1 MTDKKT
7 DNPDFNRKCH
17 WENVYSTKEST
28 EVSWFQQRPEYSL
41 ELIKATR
48 VGTSA
53 YIIDIGGG
61 SSTLVDLLLDAGYQ
75 DLAVLDISHGAIKQ
89 AKNRLGDIANKV
101 AWIEEDITSF
111 SSTRSFQV
119 WHDRAVFHFLTD
131 AEDRASY
138 IRALTGA
145 LKPGSHVIIATFDL
159 DGPEKCSGLEVVRY
173 SAETLSGVL
182 GDAFQLVE
190 TSTEEHA
197 TPGGLTQ
204 SFIYC
209 RFIRV

>member
-1 MTDKKT
+1 MTDKKAGQT
-7 DNPDFNRKCH
+7 DFNRKSH

-48 VGTSA
+48 VDTSA
-53 YIIDIGGG
+53 HIIDIGGG
-61 SSTLVDLLLDAGYQ
+61 ASTLVDFLLDAGYQ

-89 AKNRLGDIANKV
+89 AKSRLGDIANKV
-101 AWIEEDITSF
+101 TWIEEDITSF
-111 SSTRSFQV
+111 SSARSFQV

-131 AEDRASY
+131 AKDRRNY
-138 IRALTGA
+138 VRTLTGA
-145 LKPGSHVIIATFDL
+145 LMPGAHVIIATFNL

-173 SAETLSGVL
+173 SAETLSAVL
-182 GDAFQLVE
+182 GNAFQLVE
-190 TSTEEHA
+190 SSAEEHA
-197 TPGGLTQ
+197 TPDGYKQ

>member
-7 DNPDFNRKCH
+7 DKPGLSRKNH
-17 WENVYSTKEST
+17 WENIYSTKEST
-28 EVSWFQQRPEYSL
+28 EVSWFQQRPGYSL
-41 ELIKATR
+41 DLIKATR
-48 VGTSA
+48 VDTSA

-61 SSTLVDLLLDAGYQ
+61 ASTLVDFLLDAGYQ

-89 AKNRLGDIANKV
+89 TKSRLGNVANKV
-101 AWIEEDITSF
+101 TWIEEDITSF
-111 SSTRSFQV
+111 SSVRPFQV
-119 WHDRAVFHFLTD
+119 WHDRAVFHFLTAD
-131 AEDRASY
+131 EDRASY
-138 IRALTGA
+138 VRMLTGA
-145 LKPGSHVIIATFDL
+145 LKPGSHAIIATFSL
-159 DGPEKCSGLEVVRY
+159 DGPEKCSGLEIVRY

-190 TSTEEHA
+190 TSTEKHV
-197 TPGGLTQ
+197 TPGGVTQ